1 MSELDVQLLLT
12 AIGSVLLLVAL
23 IVSRIRLHPLLA
35 LLIVS
40 ISVGLVAGMDTGSV
54 VKATINGAGKT
65 LGAVGLIIALGAM
78 LGKILADAGVTEAI
92 ADAILRRT
100 SDRALPWAM
109 ALVSF
114 IVGIPMF
121 FEVGLVVVLPLIF
134 SVARK
139 LEDHKNFKGSP
150 MSMSASQQS
159 PHSHRC
165 TEWCRHILVL

>member
-40 ISVGLVAGMDTGSV
+40 IAVGLVAGMDTGSV

-78 LGKILADAGVTEAI
+78 LGKILANAGVTEAI
-92 ADAILRRT
+92 ADAILRRASEPGT
-100 SDRALPWAM
+100 ALGDGACLFYRRHSDVFRGRPCRRA
-109 ALVSF
+109 
-114 IVGIPMF
+114 
-121 FEVGLVVVLPLIF
+121 
-134 SVARK
+134 
-139 LEDHKNFKGSP
+139 
-150 MSMSASQQS
+150 ASYFQCCAQA
-159 PHSHRC
+159 
-165 TEWCRHILVL
+165 